1 MEAREALDKI
11 LMPKSVAVVGA
22 STDPFKWGNMLLAAL
37 QKTGFEGD
45 IYPVNPRAEEI
56 VGLKCYANVR
66 AIPDD
71 WVPTVGTRSY
81 TGGRPVPVAR

>member
-37 QKTGFEGD
+37 QKTGFASHDRRGSHDPPLILDLMQRIE
-45 IYPVNPRAEEI
+45 PLFH
-56 VGLKCYANVR
+56 GLR
-66 AIPDD
+66 
-71 WVPTVGTRSY
+71 
-81 TGGRPVPVAR
+81 